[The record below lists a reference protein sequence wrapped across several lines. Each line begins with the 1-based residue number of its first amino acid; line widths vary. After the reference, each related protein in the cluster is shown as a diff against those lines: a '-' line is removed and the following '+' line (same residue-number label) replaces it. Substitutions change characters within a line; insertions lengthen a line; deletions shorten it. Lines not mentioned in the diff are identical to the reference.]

1 MGCGHYAQPA
11 IRYQDR
17 KTIRRAYGQ
26 EDSGT
31 AGYQGIAIAYEIPR
45 TFRREDDIRMN
56 LADSCDGDV
65 SRPFGRQAGS
75 KSMFQPGD
83 LGKQGGLVD
92 VAAIQEKGVSQ
103 ILIV

>member
-1 MGCGHYAQPA
+1 MGCGHHAQPA
-11 IRYQDR
+11 VRYEDR

-31 AGYQGIAIAYEIPR
+31 AGYQGIAIAYETPR

-56 LADSCDGDV
+56 LADSCERYV
-65 SRPFGRQAGS
+65 SRPIGRQAGS

-83 LGKQGGLVD
+83 IGKQGGLVD

-103 ILIV
+103 VLIV